1 MSNNTLSD
9 DIHYKDRYIFGNKCF
24 LQKNIC
30 IFTD

>member
-1 MSNNTLSD
+1 MSNNAFSD
-9 DIHYKDRYIFGNKCF
+9 YIPYKDRYIFGNKCF